1 MQIYFET
8 WRAMVIHEEVVLAE
22 EENITLGGTK
32 GVLKTGNSSPSVP
45 FPLDTLSLTHVPHT
59 L

>member
-1 MQIYFET
+1 
-8 WRAMVIHEEVVLAE
+8 MVIHEEVVLAE